1 MKGTEEFWS
10 FTKQRDDQLQPQYS
24 STPDVLPSLYYP
36 GTGHSQYKDTGTYK
50 QGFIQ
55 RVSNVFC
62 LGTRTSSLS
71 PLETCNP
78 WHMKQKNEDS
88 GHSSLGSDDVRR
100 EYRNRRHSTNSR
112 SQDVLY

>member
-10 FTKQRDDQLQPQYS
+10 FKKQRDDQPQPQYS

-36 GTGHSQYKDTGTYK
+36 GTGHSQDQDIPGL
-50 QGFIQ
+50 
-55 RVSNVFC
+55 SNVFC
-62 LGTRTSSLS
+62 LGSRTSSLS

-88 GHSSLGSDDVRR
+88 GHSSLGSDDGRR